1 MNDYNGFTDRLL
13 RNDGVTDGKP
23 TFTQMNAWI
32 AGDPQVDESENDF
45 GDFDG
50 DGDLDMF
57 IANFSGA
64 NYLYQSGLAQGL
76 DPDTQA
82 LYHRTG
88 GGTSLASGFPELPST
103 GNRGQSL
110 DADWGDMDGDG
121 DLDILIANDAN
132 QQNRLFTN
140 ELGVPDV
147 HAPDFHQVTVV
158 GIPAGGAPVVIHAQV
173 RDNAPYYLHT
183 YYAARLVWSV
193 DDGPPVTVP
202 MAAQGGQQFRGV
214 IPAQVGAVEYH
225 VEIDDLAGNT
235 GVSTTFA
242 YVQGEPSAW
251 TDVGSGLAGGG
262 GVPVLADTGTL
273 APGSSGTLTLSGAAP
288 AAPSALFVSLASTP
302 TPFKGGTL
310 VPVPPVLTLPLAT
323 NGSGGIPL
331 AWASWPSGLPPG
343 TTLYVQYAIADAGA
357 AADTALSNALQGVTP

>member
-1 MNDYNGFTDRLL
+1 
-13 RNDGVTDGKP
+13 
-23 TFTQMNAWI
+23 
-32 AGDPQVDESENDF
+32 
-45 GDFDG
+45 
-50 DGDLDMF
+50 
-57 IANFSGA
+57 
-64 NYLYQSGLAQGL
+64 
-76 DPDTQA
+76 
-82 LYHRTG
+82 
-88 GGTSLASGFPELPST
+88 
-103 GNRGQSL
+103 
-110 DADWGDMDGDG
+110 MDGDG